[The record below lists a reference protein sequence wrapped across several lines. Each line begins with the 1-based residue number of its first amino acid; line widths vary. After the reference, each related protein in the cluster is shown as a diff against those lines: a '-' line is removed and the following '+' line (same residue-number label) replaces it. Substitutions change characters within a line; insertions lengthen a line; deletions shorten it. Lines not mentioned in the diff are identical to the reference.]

1 MEASAGV
8 ARPSLV
14 SSVKQIVQNEGGLH
28 GLFRGNVA
36 ATYLWVGYAIVQFAL
51 YARTYEYLTTAG
63 YVSAPPNESRSSTR
77 TIPSVTSM
85 PTCWRAW
92 RQEIASK
99 PTTVAFISG
108 ATAGVCATL
117 ATYPFDICRTAFA
130 AEGLITAASTTKAAT
145 QPATMAQFYK
155 RMVSQHGYRG
165 FFAGVCPAL
174 IQIIPYMGIN
184 FALYDTFTRISNS
197 HSVLNAGAAGTISGG
212 LSKIIVY
219 PLGETNFFDML
230 KAKFLLFIGI
240 ISLTL
245 NISDGTKIIIDTVKK
260 RLQAQTF
267 ASLLKPTPGTAA
279 SNLPYQNQYKGMVDC
294 IIQTARDESIVGFYR
309 GMVPSVMK
317 NAAATGITFAIFTLS
332 KNALEAAHDARCRD
346 VITRQHQNVK
356 LRKSD

>member
-1 MEASAGV
+1 MEVSAGV
-8 ARPSLV
+8 ARPSLI
-14 SSVKQIVQNEGGLH
+14 SSVKQIVQNEGGVH

-51 YARTYEYLTTAG
+51 YARTHEYLTTAG
-63 YVSAPPNESRSSTR
+63 YVSAPPNEARSSTR
-77 TIPSVTSM
+77 TIPSVTPM
-85 PTCWRAW
+85 PTWRAW

-99 PTTVAFISG
+99 PATVAFISG

-130 AEGLITAASTTKAAT
+130 AEGLVTAASTTKAAPH
-145 QPATMAQFYK
+145 PATMAQFYK

-219 PLGETNFFDML
+219 PLGETNFVDML
-230 KAKFLLFIGI
+230 KVQSLLFTDI
-240 ISLTL
+240 ISLTFD
-245 NISDGTKIIIDTVKK
+245 ISGETKIHN
-260 RLQAQTF
+260 RY
-267 ASLLKPTPGTAA
+267 GEEAA
-279 SNLPYQNQYKGMVDC
+279 SSSDLCILVEANPRDC
-294 IIQTARDESIVGFYR
+294 CIKLTVSKSIQRNGGLYH
-309 GMVPSVMK
+309 K
-317 NAAATGITFAIFTLS
+317 NS
-332 KNALEAAHDARCRD
+332 QR
-346 VITRQHQNVK
+346 
-356 LRKSD
+356 